1 MDKLTRDYKEYLYD
15 RLQDPDAVAGYLNA
29 ILEENDVSAF
39 LLALRYVAEAR
50 GFSGVAQ
57 AAELNRESLYRML
70 SDQGNPRL
78 SSMVSLFG
86 ALGVQLQVKPVQ
98 RDTSSTRTLIRPTL
112 VEAEEEP
119 SPTVVAQLT
128 TEEHEC
134 EYGSTRPSSFKSA
147 AA

>member
-15 RLQDPDAVAGYLNA
+15 RLQDPDAIAGYLNA
-29 ILEENDVSAF
+29 VAEEGDISAL
-39 LLALRYVAEAR
+39 LLALRYVAEAK
-50 GFSGVAQ
+50 GFSSVAH
-57 AAELNRESLYRML
+57 AAGLNRESLYRML

-78 SSMVSLFG
+78 SSIVSLFEAFG
-86 ALGVQLQVKPVQ
+86 LQLQVKPLQ
-98 RDTSSTRTLIRPTL
+98 RDTSSTRAIIRPTL
-112 VEAEEEP
+112 AEAEEP

-134 EYGSTRPSSFKSA
+134 EYGSTHPSDFKSA

>member
-15 RLQDPDAVAGYLNA
+15 RLQDPDAIAGYLNA
-29 ILEENDVSAF
+29 VAEEGDISAL
-39 LLALRYVAEAR
+39 LLALRYVAEAK
-50 GFSGVAQ
+50 GFSSVAH
-57 AAELNRESLYRML
+57 AAGLNRESLYRML

-78 SSMVSLFG
+78 SSMVALLG
-86 ALGVQLQVKPVQ
+86 AFGVQLQVKPVQ
-98 RDTSSTRTLIRPTL
+98 RDTSSTKHIIRPTL
-112 VEAEEEP
+112 AEAEVEP
-119 SPTVVAQLT
+119 ASTVVAQLT

>member
-1 MDKLTRDYKEYLYD
+1 MAKLTRDYKEYLYD

-29 ILEENDVSAF
+29 VLEEGSVPAF

-50 GFSGVAQ
+50 GISSVAH

-86 ALGVQLQVKPVQ
+86 AMGVQLQVKPVR
-98 RDTSSTRTLIRPTL
+98 RDTSCTRTTVRPTL
-112 VEAEEEP
+112 VETEEDAD
-119 SPTVVAQLT
+119 STVVAQLS
-128 TEEHEC
+128 EEHES
-134 EYGSTRPSSFKSA
+134 EHGSTHPPSFKSVA
-147 AA
+147 A

>member
-29 ILEENDVSAF
+29 VLEEDDISAF

-50 GFSGVAQ
+50 GISSVAH

-86 ALGVQLQVKPVQ
+86 ALGVQLQVKPVR
-98 RDTSSTRTLIRPTL
+98 RDASCARTTVQPT
-112 VEAEEEP
+112 VMAVDEEP
-119 SPTVVAQLT
+119 NPTVVAQLS
-128 TEEHEC
+128 TEEHEG
-134 EYGSTRPSSFKSA
+134 EYGSTHPSSVKSA

>member
-29 ILEENDVSAF
+29 VLEQADISAF

-50 GFSGVAQ
+50 GFSSVAH

-86 ALGVQLQVKPVQ
+86 ALGVQLQVKPVE
-98 RDTSSTRTLIRPTL
+98 RDTSSIRTVIRPTL
-112 VEAEEEP
+112 VEAEEEAA
-119 SPTVVAQLT
+119 PTVVAHLT
-128 TEEHEC
+128 TEEHEG
-134 EYGSTRPSSFKSA
+134 EYGSTHTPSFKSA